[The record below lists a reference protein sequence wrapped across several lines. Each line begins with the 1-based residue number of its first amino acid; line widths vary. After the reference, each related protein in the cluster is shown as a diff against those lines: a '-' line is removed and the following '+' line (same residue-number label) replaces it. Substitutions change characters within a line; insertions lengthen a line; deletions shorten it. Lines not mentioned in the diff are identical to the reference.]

1 MRYLPEFLA
10 KWNDGNYS
18 QIKGTK
24 NKFSS
29 GFNEQFALLC
39 DLEVILSLVGIPE
52 FLSELA
58 Y

>member
-1 MRYLPEFLA
+1 MKETVVIS
-10 KWNDGNYS
+10 KV
-18 QIKGTK
+18 Q

>member
-1 MRYLPEFLA
+1 MKETVVRS
-10 KWNDGNYS
+10 KV
-18 QIKGTK
+18 Q